1 YRPLELGHVGSRPLA
16 LQDVSLV
23 FEPGDEE
30 VPVKRAIGKSLRM
43 LAVFSLPTGHSPLGL
58 RAERRAL
65 RQLAQEVRR
74 RAGQAGAGRV
84 LQYGVTRERLGE
96 VLEEGEGWDVVH
108 FSGHGLPGGL
118 VLEKAEGS
126 QDVIAT
132 KELLPLLRPSRRQLK
147 LVTLSSCS
155 SAAAT
160 AAQTLRLLGLEPPRG
175 GEAKA
180 EDPRRPPAL
189 AGQRVAGVGYR
200 VLEGL
205 GVGLAEELYDRLLRQ
220 RQPLARALQLAL
232 PRAAG
237 EVPEPGRP
245 AISVATPALF
255 GPLAAELELE
265 LPAAGELVYEK

>member
-1 YRPLELGHVGSRPLA
+1 
-16 LQDVSLV
+16 
-23 FEPGDEE
+23 
-30 VPVKRAIGKSLRM
+30 GKSLRM

-65 RQLAQEVRR
+65 SDLAQEISGRYGK
-74 RAGQAGAGRV
+74 AGELRV
-84 LQYGVTRERLGE
+84 LQDGVTRQR
-96 VLEEGEGWDVVH
+96 VGEGVVEGGGWEGVR

-175 GEAKA
+175 GEAKEA
-180 EDPRRPPAL
+180 
-189 AGQRVAGVGYR
+189 
-200 VLEGL
+200 
-205 GVGLAEELYDRLLRQ
+205 
-220 RQPLARALQLAL
+220 
-232 PRAAG
+232 
-237 EVPEPGRP
+237 
-245 AISVATPALF
+245 
-255 GPLAAELELE
+255 
-265 LPAAGELVYEK
+265 K